1 MKIKYET
8 VKKNVPKD
16 DYFSAEYLKYNA
28 GIYRL
33 DVKETSLEYL
43 DRFVSINKGTG
54 VKGIENDVFR
64 LTNGSRFDR
73 VEIDSFDGHDF
84 LKVENEKIVITFE

>member
-8 VKKNVPKD
+8 VKKSVPKD

-33 DVKETSLEYL
+33 DVKETTLEYL
-43 DRFVSINKGTG
+43 DRFVSIK
-54 VKGIENDVFR
+54 VKNLENDVFR
-64 LTNGSRFDR
+64 LTNGSRFETVR
-73 VEIDSFDGHDF
+73 IQSFDGQDF